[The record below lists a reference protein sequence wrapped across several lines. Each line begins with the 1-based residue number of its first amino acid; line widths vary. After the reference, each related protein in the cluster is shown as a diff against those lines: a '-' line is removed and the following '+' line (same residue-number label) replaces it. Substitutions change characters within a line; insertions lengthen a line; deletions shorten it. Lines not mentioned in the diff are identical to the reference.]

1 MKGNEIMTALSRR
14 SLLAGVAYAG
24 GAAAVSLPAAE
35 LHAGT
40 AHQAQAP
47 GLYRLRVGAA
57 VVTVLL
63 DGYLDI
69 APEWWVHTTPE
80 ALGTALEESFRPV
93 DEPLRISVNAYIIQ
107 LGGRT
112 IAVDAGA
119 DTLFGPTAGR
129 YGQALQAA
137 GIDPA
142 SVDTVLMSHLHPD
155 HVGGL
160 IAGGRAAFANAAVKV
175 AAPELAYWTDAGHRA
190 AAPDFARPWFDA
202 VAETMRLYGDRVTT
216 FRGEAAVAP
225 GITAIPLPG
234 HTPGHTGFVLE
245 SGGERLFLWGDVT
258 DFLALQLA
266 DPAAT
271 LVFDIDKAE
280 GERSRR
286 RAIEVAASERLMIGG
301 AHVPFPSVG
310 HIAGPAA
317 QRRFLPATWQ
327 HVL

>member
-1 MKGNEIMTALSRR
+1 MTTLSRR
-14 SLLAGVAYAG
+14 SLLAGAAYAG
-24 GAAAVSLPAAE
+24 GAAAMTLPAGK
-35 LHAGT
+35 LHAS
-40 AHQAQAP
+40 AAQQPQAP
-47 GLYRLRVGAA
+47 GFYRLRVGEA

-69 APEWWVHTTPE
+69 APEWWVNTTPE
-80 ALGTALEESFRPV
+80 ALSTALEESFRTV
-93 DEPLRISVNAYIIQ
+93 DQPLRISVNAYVIQ
-107 LGGRT
+107 VEGHT

-129 YGQALQAA
+129 HARALQAA

-155 HVGGL
+155 HLGGL
-160 IAGGRAAFANAAVKV
+160 IAGGRAVFANAAVNV
-175 AAPELAYWTDAGHRA
+175 AGPELAYWRDAGQRT

-216 FRGEAAVAP
+216 FRGEAALAP
-225 GITAIPLPG
+225 GITAVPLPG

-245 SGGERLFLWGDVT
+245 SGSERLFLWGDVT

-286 RAIEVAASERLMIGG
+286 RAIEIAASERLMIGG
-301 AHVPFPSVG
+301 AHVPFPSFG
-310 HIAGPAA
+310 HIAGPRA
-317 QRRFLPATWQ
+317 QRRFLPAPWQ
-327 HVL
+327 HVV

>member
-1 MKGNEIMTALSRR
+1 MTTISRR
-14 SLLAGVAYAG
+14 TLITGATVA
-24 GAAAVSLPAAE
+24 GAAATMALPATR
-35 LHAGT
+35 LHADT
-40 AHQAQAP
+40 PSHSQAP
-47 GLYRLRVGAA
+47 GFYRLRVGAA

-69 APEWWVHTTPE
+69 VPEWWVNTTPE
-80 ALGTALEESFRPV
+80 ALDTALEQSFRPV
-93 DEPLRISVNAYIIQ
+93 GQPLRISVNAYVIQ

-129 YGQALQAA
+129 HSRVLEAA

-155 HVGGL
+155 HLGGL
-160 IAGGRAAFANAAVKV
+160 IAGGRAVFANAAVKV
-175 AAPELAYWTDAGHRA
+175 AAPELAYWTDAGQRA

-202 VAETMRLYGDRVTT
+202 VAETKRLYGDRLTT

-225 GITAIPLPG
+225 GITAVPLPG

-271 LVFDIDKAE
+271 LVFDVDKAT

-286 RAIEVAASERLMIGG
+286 KAIEIAASERLMIGG
-301 AHVPFPSVG
+301 AHVPFPSFG
-310 HIAGPAA
+310 HIAGPAS
-317 QRRFLPATWQ
+317 QRRFMPAPWQ
-327 HVL
+327 HVI